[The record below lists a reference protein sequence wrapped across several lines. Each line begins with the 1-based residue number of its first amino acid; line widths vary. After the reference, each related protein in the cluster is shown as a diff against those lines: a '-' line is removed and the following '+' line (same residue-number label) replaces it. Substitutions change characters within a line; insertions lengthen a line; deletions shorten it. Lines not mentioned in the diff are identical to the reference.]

1 MCLSIHNMRST
12 LVFSTYSLVMPRFFK
27 SGKLFGFLLFC
38 NCSIGHWSC
47 WAHYKFPEN
56 KSCLCEFVCV
66 SVPVGISRVVC
77 VSGWIWVCRPT
88 LDKIMPCFL
97 IFQSSTVGNVRAWLI
112 PWSLTSQSQTL
123 LVNTKCTLT
132 HTRTQIFE
140 FLLRSLKLKQ
150 QNINTHKTQIEVTNL
165 NFKIQIN
172 SLLLFVYNLGA
183 CVSLNSNFHPLGV

>member
-1 MCLSIHNMRST
+1 M
-12 LVFSTYSLVMPRFFK
+12 
-27 SGKLFGFLLFC
+27 
-38 NCSIGHWSC
+38 
-47 WAHYKFPEN
+47 
-56 KSCLCEFVCV
+56 
-66 SVPVGISRVVC
+66 
-77 VSGWIWVCRPT
+77 CRPT